1 LNSVLKI
8 IAQGAWNGGKVV
20 DNSIYE
26 NIGMFFK
33 GGVPVNNE
41 TIEKRV
47 GIRTRKAAPPDE
59 RIGVTALQDLLDTGD
74 IDPKRIKLVIGATNV
89 GDDMYDPGPLIK
101 YPFELIGRDCP
112 NAFVFDLYA
121 GCPGFN
127 VSVEL
132 IFMLSLTGV
141 LKEGDIS
148 VIVGAENIHRS
159 DVFEPL
165 DTSNIIFGDDSLATA
180 LRTTI
185 SKTQPKG
192 DMKSQKISCALK
204 KDFVPDLAKKIFEL
218 RGKQRLDGLII
229 DNQLGKI
236 YYRIPA
242 TAARV
247 QHSLIELMYPEET
260 AQGTFKLFK
269 EALSFYDNNINSFAF
284 DIMSLSQD
292 LGLVENIAK
301 AYIESGRYR
310 SIASVYIDPDLHSEI
325 TIYEGEGY
333 QFERPRD
340 GIIDTQTSTHG
351 CFGDF
356 IQGTL
361 TEDDKIFAEI
371 DGKGVFLHATR
382 GARAHLMKFLSRNN
396 LALRDIDLLI
406 EHQANFAM
414 IPLTLEQ
421 LFQKHEKDPK
431 KAVVDYIANKM
442 VTNIHERGNCSV
454 VCMQRLPYDLQRGAL
469 KEDTIQGFPV
479 NMNMSKLKNAKT
491 ILFDSVG
498 AGMTRSSVLQR
509 GQICC

>member
-1 LNSVLKI
+1 LNSILKI

-20 DNSIYE
+20 GNSIYE
-26 NIGMFFK
+26 NIGMYFK
-33 GGVPVNNE
+33 GGIPVNNE

-47 GIRTRKAAPPDE
+47 GVRTRIAAPPDE
-59 RIGVTALQDLLDTGD
+59 RIGVAALQDLLDTGE

-89 GDDMYDPGPLIK
+89 GDDIYDPGPLIK
-101 YPFELIGRDCP
+101 YPFELIDRDCP

-132 IFMLSLTGV
+132 VFMLSLAGV

-159 DVFEPL
+159 GIFEPL

-180 LRTTI
+180 LRTTV

-192 DMKSQKISCALK
+192 NMKSQKISCALK
-204 KDFVPDLAKKIFEL
+204 KNFVSDLAKKIFEL
-218 RGKQRLDGLII
+218 RGRHRLDGLII

-247 QHSLIELMYPEET
+247 QHSLIELMYHEET
-260 AQGTFKLFK
+260 AQGTFERFK
-269 EALSFYDNNINSFAF
+269 DALSFYDSNIHSFAF
-284 DIMSLSQD
+284 DIMSLNQGP
-292 LGLVENIAK
+292 GLVKSISK

-310 SIASVYIDPDLHSEI
+310 SIASVCIDPDLNADI

-333 QFERPRD
+333 QFERPGD

-351 CFGDF
+351 CFGHF
-356 IQGTL
+356 IEATL
-361 TEDDKIFAEI
+361 TKAAKILAEI

-382 GARAHLMKFLSRNN
+382 GAPAHLSKLLSRSSM
-396 LALRDIDLLI
+396 ALRDIDLLI

-421 LFQKHEKDPK
+421 LFRKHEKDPK
-431 KAVVDYIANKM
+431 KVVADYIANKM

-469 KEDTIQGFPV
+469 KEDSIQGFPV
-479 NMNMSKLKNAKT
+479 NMNVRNLKNART

-498 AGMTRSSVLQR
+498 AGMTRSSVLQ
-509 GQICC
+509 ITNKP